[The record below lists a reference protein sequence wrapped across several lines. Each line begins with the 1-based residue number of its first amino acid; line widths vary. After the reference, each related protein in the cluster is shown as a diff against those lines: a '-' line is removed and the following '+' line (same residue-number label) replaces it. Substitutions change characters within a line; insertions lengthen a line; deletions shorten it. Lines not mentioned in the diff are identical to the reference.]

1 MEEVRCLSPTE
12 RLPAVVGFRG
22 RRLRRPPPAAA
33 TPPDP
38 TWPCHTSHVDLSG
51 WGPIATVVAALVAI
65 TGVIISS
72 LIQRRTRRETIAAAK
87 RSADAAQ
94 LSAAASD
101 RSSKAAERTAEVNE
115 KIGGA
120 ADEVL
125 REVGQRALA
134 DALARR
140 YQEAASQ
147 LGQDKAAVRLAGVYA
162 MARLADDWPEQRQTC
177 IDVLCAYLRMPGHQE
192 TAQGVDEV
200 EKQVRIAILRVI
212 GDHLDAERSINWCD
226 CDFDF
231 SYAQLSGIN
240 WSEPTF
246 KKQPDFNNTHF
257 TEFVA
262 MNKPQFLNGVDF
274 LFAKF
279 RGLLQI
285 QNAHIPNG
293 DVLLY
298 GAEMRTGVLT
308 TSFLSEKSTIN
319 LSKAICQGEFGVVCS
334 AASKEPQGR
343 VALSEMQV
351 KPGATFYL
359 DGVDI
364 ENVGAASLKCVTSL
378 PGATINVEPT
388 GRVRL
393 PASFKEFSGKDIY
406 SDVWKN
412 PSP

>member
-1 MEEVRCLSPTE
+1 M
-12 RLPAVVGFRG
+12 
-22 RRLRRPPPAAA
+22 
-33 TPPDP
+33 
-38 TWPCHTSHVDLSG
+38 DLSG

-72 LIQRRTRRETIAAAK
+72 VIQRRTRRETTAAAK

-125 REVGQRALA
+125 REVGRRALA
-134 DALARR
+134 DALAKR

-147 LGQDKAAVRLAGVYA
+147 LGQDTAAVRLAGVYA

-177 IDVLCAYLRMPGHQE
+177 IDVLCAYLRMPSHQE
-192 TAQGVDEV
+192 TAQGVEEV

-231 SYAQLSGIN
+231 SYAELSGIN

-246 KKQPDFNNTHF
+246 KKQPDFSNTHF

-262 MNKPQFLNGVDF
+262 MSKPQFLNGVDF

-298 GAEMRTGVLT
+298 GAEMQTGILT

-364 ENVGAASLKCVTSL
+364 ESAGAASLKCVTSL